1 MFRRI
6 YLDNSATTP
15 VDPAVVEAMIP
26 YLMGKFGNASSI
38 HFFGQEARGAV
49 DKARHQVAALINARP
64 AEIVFT
70 SGGTEADN
78 LAIRGLM
85 EARSASYGGTRSK
98 SSPPYEGGVAE
109 GRGGSLRG
117 ESTIEKSSE
126 NISTQTTRPHI
137 ITSAIEHSAV
147 LNVCQDL
154 EKRGVSVTYL
164 PVYENG
170 IVRIEDVATAI
181 RDETVLISIMTANN
195 EIGTI
200 QPVAEIGRLVRSLR
214 ESGRKIW
221 FHTDAVQA
229 AGKMPVDV
237 EEIGCD
243 LLAISAHKIYAPKG
257 VGALYVR
264 RGVRLHPQNIGGH
277 QERERRGGT
286 ESVPNIVAFG
296 RACEIAQADLAGVTP
311 SGVPTED
318 CRSPRVSKGETLNAA
333 ITPTSSIE
341 DLRVL
346 RDKFETA
353 VGETIPDLVFNG
365 DRDSRLPN
373 ISNISFRS
381 IEGEGLLINL
391 DMQGIAVSTGSACS
405 SGSLEP
411 SPVIRAL
418 GRNDE
423 LARGAIRFSF
433 GRYNTVEDI
442 DQVLR
447 VLPDAIQNLRRLAPN
462 S

>member
-1 MFRRI
+1 MFRRV

-15 VDPAVVEAMIP
+15 VDPAVVEAMLP
-26 YLMGKFGNASSI
+26 YLTGKFGNASSI
-38 HFFGQEARGAV
+38 HFFGQEARAAI

-64 AEIVFT
+64 NEIVFT
-70 SGGTEADN
+70 SGGTEANN
-78 LAIRGLM
+78 LAIRGLI
-85 EARSASYGGTRSK
+85 
-98 SSPPYEGGVAE
+98 
-109 GRGGSLRG
+109 
-117 ESTIEKSSE
+117 ESNGKHGK
-126 NISTQTTRPHI
+126 HI

-147 LNVCQDL
+147 MNVCEDL
-154 EKRGVSVTYL
+154 EKRGLSVTYL

-170 IVRIEDVATAI
+170 VVRIDDVKAAITED
-181 RDETVLISIMTANN
+181 TVLISIMAANN

-200 QPVAEIGRLVRSLR
+200 QPIAEIGHLVRYLR
-214 ESGRKIW
+214 ETGKKIW

-229 AGKMPVDV
+229 AGKIPVDV

-243 LLAISAHKIYAPKG
+243 LLSISAHKIYAPKG

-264 RGVRLHPQNIGGH
+264 RGVRLHPQNLGGH

-286 ESVPNIVAFG
+286 ESVPNIIAFG
-296 RACEIAQADLAGVTP
+296 KACEIAQLELSTAAEML
-311 SGVPTED
+311 SG
-318 CRSPRVSKGETLNAA
+318 
-333 ITPTSSIE
+333 
-341 DLRVL
+341 L
-346 RDKFETA
+346 RDQFESK
-353 VGETIPDLVFNG
+353 VREVIPDIIFNG
-365 DRDSRLPN
+365 DRESRLPN

-391 DMQGIAVSTGSACS
+391 DMQGVAVSTGSACS

-418 GRNDE
+418 GRDDE

-433 GRYNTVEDI
+433 GRFNTEADI
-442 DQVLR
+442 ERILN
-447 VLPDAIQNLRRLAPN
+447 VLPAAVQNLRNLSPGRERTAA